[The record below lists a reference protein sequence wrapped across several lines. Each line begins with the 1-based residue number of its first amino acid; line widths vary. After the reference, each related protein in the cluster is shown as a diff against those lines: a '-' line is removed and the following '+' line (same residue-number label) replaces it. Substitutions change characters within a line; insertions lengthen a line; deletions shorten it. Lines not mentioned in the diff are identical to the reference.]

1 MNHQDA
7 HRLLGDYFD
16 GELGEAE
23 ARALEE
29 HLSECAECRASLV
42 AFEALRGEAARLPR
56 SIQPTRD
63 LWPDIDSALDRRLR
77 DRSLWSLRYPLA
89 AAAVLLIAISSTLT
103 LLLHDRGPQ
112 QARPETTVL
121 SGPAVP
127 ADALLASQ
135 WRAVEEEYLRATA
148 ELLDALESA
157 RPELPPATIELIERN
172 LRIIDAAIQESRSAL
187 AADPANRDIVQ
198 LLAAGY
204 EKKLELLRYASRV
217 ATEL

>member
-1 MNHQDA
+1 MNHEDA
-7 HRLLGDYFD
+7 RKLLNDYFD
-16 GELGEAE
+16 AELGGVE
-23 ARALEE
+23 ARELED
-29 HLSECAECRASLV
+29 HLTECSECRAELDG
-42 AFEALRGEAARLPR
+42 FEALRTEARHLPR
-56 SIQPTRD
+56 SIEPTRD
-63 LWPDIDSALDRRLR
+63 LWPGIDSALGRRLR

-103 LLLHDRGPQ
+103 LLLHDRSPEP
-112 QARPETTVL
+112 ARSRTMVPA
-121 SGPAVP
+121 GPAVS

-148 ELLDALESA
+148 ELLDALETA
-157 RPELPPATIELIERN
+157 RPELPPAAIELIERN

-187 AADPANRDIVQ
+187 AADPSNRDIVQ

-204 EKKLELLRYASRV
+204 EKKLELLRYANRV

>member
-1 MNHQDA
+1 MNHRDA
-7 HRLLGDYFD
+7 RKLLNDYFD
-16 GELGEAE
+16 AELCGVE
-23 ARALEE
+23 ARELEE
-29 HLSECAECRASLV
+29 HLTECSECRAELDG
-42 AFEALRGEAARLPR
+42 FEALRTEAKHLPR
-56 SIQPTRD
+56 SIQPRRD
-63 LWPDIDSALDRRLR
+63 LWPGIDSALDRRLR

-89 AAAVLLIAISSTLT
+89 VAAVLLIAISSTLT
-103 LLLHDRGPQ
+103 LLLHDRSPEP
-112 QARPETTVL
+112 ARSRTMVPA
-121 SGPAVP
+121 GPAVS
-127 ADALLASQ
+127 ADALLTSQ

-148 ELLDALESA
+148 ELLDALETA

-204 EKKLELLRYASRV
+204 EKKLELLRYANRV

>member
-16 GELGEAE
+16 AELGEAE
-23 ARALEE
+23 ARALEK
-29 HLSECAECRASLV
+29 HLTECAECRAELV

-56 SIQPTRD
+56 SIEPTRD
-63 LWPDIDSALDRRLR
+63 LWPDINRALDRRLR

-103 LLLHDRGPQ
+103 LLLYRGPE
-112 QARPETTVL
+112 QARPEMTDL
-121 SGPAVP
+121 SGPALP
-127 ADALLASQ
+127 ADALLTSQ

-148 ELLDALESA
+148 ELQDALESA